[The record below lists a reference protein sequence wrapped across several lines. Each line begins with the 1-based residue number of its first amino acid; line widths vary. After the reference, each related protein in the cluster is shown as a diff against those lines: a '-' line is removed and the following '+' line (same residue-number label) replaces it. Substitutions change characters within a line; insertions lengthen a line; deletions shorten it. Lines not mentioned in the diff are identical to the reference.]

1 MDIEGN
7 GCDRLQMELI
17 STIVGFWEW
26 RMITVCQ
33 PDVYSSL
40 WCSVAEVSI
49 DFNLFFRYLAWI
61 FILVF
66 NRKEVEGIGT
76 CLSRMP

>member
-1 MDIEGN
+1 
-7 GCDRLQMELI
+7 
-17 STIVGFWEW
+17 
-26 RMITVCQ
+26 MITVCQ